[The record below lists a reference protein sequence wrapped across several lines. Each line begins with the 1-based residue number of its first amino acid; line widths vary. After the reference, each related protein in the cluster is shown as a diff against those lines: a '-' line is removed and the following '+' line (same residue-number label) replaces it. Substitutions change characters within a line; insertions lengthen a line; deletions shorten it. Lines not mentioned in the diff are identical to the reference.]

1 MKNVSITAFIN
12 IIFILALAAIT
23 TTFLFFVK
31 LDKEKSNQE
40 RTQRYSII
48 ANSVLNNFDLLPT
61 NEQLKSIYSQFQVS
75 SVEDRLKKLDIINNS
90 KELMFQESPLGRVRI
105 YENYN
110 KYYIYVQKMSYNVLL
125 EDLKPQPY
133 NRSIALVVYLFAII
147 IFLALYFAIRKKFT
161 PLRTLDKQIQK
172 FSNGDKNIKLDITN
186 NDEIGKI
193 AKSFNEAITNINN
206 LTDSKNLFMRNMM
219 HELKTPI
226 TKAMFIAETLNDDKN
241 KEILVRAF
249 ERMNSIIKELA
260 TVEKLSS
267 NMSVLYKENTT
278 FFKIYKNAINIM
290 MIDASSISSKITDF
304 NLKVDISLFAIT
316 VKNLIDNAIKFSP
329 NNHATLIA
337 TKQKIEVIS
346 DGEKLKHD
354 LNYYTEPFSQEEKRK
369 DGFGLGLYI
378 VKTTL
383 ELHDFKFLYKYENGK
398 NHFII
403 DMSK

>member
-1 MKNVSITAFIN
+1 MKNISITAFIN

-48 ANSVLNNFDLLPT
+48 ANSVLNNFDLLPS
-61 NEQLKSIYSQFQVS
+61 NEQLKRLFAQYEISA
-75 SVEDRLKKLDIINNS
+75 VEDRLKKLDIINNS
-90 KELMFQESPLGRVRI
+90 NEISYQESIFGRVRI
-105 YENYN
+105 YENHK
-110 KYYIYVQKMSYNVLL
+110 KYYIYVQKMSYNILL
-125 EDLKPQPY
+125 EDLKPEPY
-133 NRSIALVVYLFAII
+133 NRSIALMLYLLAFI

-172 FSNGDKNIKLDITN
+172 FSSGDKNIKLDFPN

-241 KEILVRAF
+241 KEILIRAF
-249 ERMNSIIKELA
+249 ERMNNIIKELA

-267 NMSVLYKENTT
+267 NMSVIYKENTT
-278 FFKIYKNAINIM
+278 FFKIYKNAMNIM
-290 MIDASSISSKITDF
+290 LIDASSISSKISDF
-304 NLKVDISLFAIT
+304 DLKVDISLFTIT
-316 VKNLIDNAIKFSP
+316 LKNLIDNAIKFSP

-337 TKQKIEVIS
+337 TKKKIEVIS
-346 DGEKLKHD
+346 DGEKLKYD

-378 VKTTL
+378 VKSTL
-383 ELHDFKFLYKYENGK
+383 ELHGFKFLYKYENGK